1 MRTSYRDIFL
11 LACCQ
16 ALLLVNNAALISMN
30 GLVGYALA
38 PAKALATAGA
48 TTFVLGSAAAA
59 MPAALW
65 MAKVGRRR
73 GFMTGSLVAIVG
85 SVTCSLALAV
95 SSFALYC
102 LGTAII
108 GVYTAFGLQYR
119 FAAAE
124 VAAPEFKA
132 KAISLVLAGGIAGGF
147 LGPEASRWGR
157 ELLSVPFLGSFL
169 LMSAFALLALGV
181 QSRVRVPKPAIAAG
195 AGGRPLAAIASQP
208 VFAVAALSAALGYGV
223 MNLLMTAT
231 PLAMSF
237 CSHPYSA
244 AAFVIEWHVVGMYA
258 PGFFTGGLIQ
268 RYGVLRVIVAGTA
281 LVATSIGIAVS
292 GNAIGHFWTALV
304 LLGVGWNL
312 MYTGGTTLLTEAYTP
327 QDRART
333 QGLNDFIVFT
343 VMGVSSFS
351 SGALVDAAGWERMN
365 AVALPFVATVATAA
379 LWLAAVRRR
388 AGAVAR
394 SKA

>member
-16 ALLLVNNAALISMN
+16 ALLLVNNSALIAMN
-30 GLVGYALA
+30 ALVGYALA
-38 PAKALATAGA
+38 PTKALATAGV

-73 GFMTGSLVAIVG
+73 GFMTGSIVAIVG
-85 SVTCSLALAV
+85 SATCAVALAL
-95 SSFALYC
+95 SSFALFC

-124 VAAPEFKA
+124 VAAPSFKA

-147 LGPEASRWGR
+147 LGPEASRWGKD
-157 ELLSVPFLGSFL
+157 LFAAPFLGSFVVL
-169 LMSAFALLALGV
+169 SAIALCAFGV
-181 QSRVRVPKPAIAAG
+181 QSRVHVPKPAVADRG
-195 AGGRPLAAIASQP
+195 GGRPLSEIATQP
-208 VFAVAALSAALGYGV
+208 VFVVAVLSAALGYGV

-237 CSHPYSA
+237 CNYPYAA

-258 PGFFTGGLIQ
+258 PGFFTGSLIQ
-268 RYGVLRVIVAGTA
+268 RFGVLRVIIAGTA
-281 LVATSIGIAVS
+281 LVAAAVGVALAGNQIA
-292 GNAIGHFWTALV
+292 HFWTALV
-304 LLGVGWNL
+304 LLGTGWNL
-312 MYTGGTTLLTEAYTP
+312 MYTGGTALLTEAYTP
-327 QDRART
+327 QDKAKT
-333 QGLNDFIVFT
+333 QGLNDFIVFA
-343 VMGVSSFS
+343 VMGVSSLS
-351 SGALVDAAGWERMN
+351 SGALIDVAGWERMN
-365 AVALPFVATVATAA
+365 AVALPFIAVVALAA
-379 LWLAAVRRR
+379 LWLAALRRKRR
-388 AGAVAR
+388 AEAAR
-394 SKA
+394 A

>member
-1 MRTSYRDIFL
+1 MRTSYRDIVL

-30 GLVGYALA
+30 ALVGYALA

-73 GFMTGSLVAIVG
+73 GFMTGSLVAVVG
-85 SVTCSLALAV
+85 SATCALALAM

-157 ELLSVPFLGSFL
+157 ELLPVPFLGSFL
-169 LMSAFALLALGV
+169 LMSAFALVALGV
-181 QSRVRVPKPAIAAG
+181 QSRVHVPKPALATG
-195 AGGRPLAAIASQP
+195 AGGRPLRAIAAQP

-237 CSHPYSA
+237 CNHPYSA

-268 RYGVLRVIVAGTA
+268 RFGVLRVIVAGTA
-281 LVATSIGIAVS
+281 LVAASIGVAVT
-292 GNAIGHFWTALV
+292 GNAVGHFWTALV

-312 MYTGGTTLLTEAYTP
+312 MYTGGTTLLTEAYAP
-327 QDRART
+327 QDKAKT

-365 AVALPFVATVATAA
+365 AVALPFVAAVAVGA
-379 LWLAAVRRR
+379 LWLASARKR
-388 AGAVAR
+388 AGAVVR
-394 SKA
+394 S